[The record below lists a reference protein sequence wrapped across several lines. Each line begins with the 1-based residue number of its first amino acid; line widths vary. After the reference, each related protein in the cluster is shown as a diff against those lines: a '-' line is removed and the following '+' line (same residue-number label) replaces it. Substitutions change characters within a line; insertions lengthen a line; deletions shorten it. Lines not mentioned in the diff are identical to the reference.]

1 MAIMARYILATLF
14 VLGVYG
20 ASAFMTAMNSLPPVG

>member
-1 MAIMARYILATLF
+1 MALMARYILATLF

-20 ASAFMTAMNSLPPVG
+20 ASAFMTAMNTLPPYG

>member
-1 MAIMARYILATLF
+1 MARYILATLF